1 MLMKII
7 DLRPTGRSASMVD
20 YTDASI
26 AKEKIV
32 TSIKEIC
39 YSGIFKHPTGNLASS
54 IRGYVVGN
62 TIYIISDVPYAKAV
76 EEGVKPHVM
85 WYLLNKTIP
94 IRTFFFG
101 QQRLIFRRA
110 TLKSY
115 LRGGWRHPGTEGKH
129 VFAQGIEQGIA
140 ESAEQIGDFDAQV
153 RDVAT

>member
-1 MLMKII
+1 MLMKVV
-7 DLRPTGRSASMVD
+7 DLRPTAKSPSMVD
-20 YTDASI
+20 YVDASI

-32 TSIKEIC
+32 ASIKEIC

-54 IRGYVVGN
+54 IKGYVVGN
-62 TIYIISDVPYAKAV
+62 SIYIISDVPYAKAV

-94 IRTFFFG
+94 IRTFMYG
-101 QQRLIFRRA
+101 QNRLVYRRA

-129 VFAQGIEQGIA
+129 MFAEGIQRGIA
-140 ESAEQIGDFDAQV
+140 ESEEQIGDFDTQV
-153 RDVAT
+153 KDV